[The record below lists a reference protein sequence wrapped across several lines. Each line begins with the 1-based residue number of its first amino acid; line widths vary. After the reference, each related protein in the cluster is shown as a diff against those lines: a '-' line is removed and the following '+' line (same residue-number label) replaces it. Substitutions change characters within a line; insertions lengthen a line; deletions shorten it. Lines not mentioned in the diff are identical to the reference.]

1 MINKITINGE
11 TVEIEFPDE
20 PYEEAEIDQVFREN
34 DSIPIERLGKYYLN
48 ENLNFL
54 CGSGTSVSLGGKT
67 INESDE
73 NPFDEVLTQLKDIDE
88 PADHIRQLI
97 KHLDSDGL
105 LEEKFDRI
113 NQEYLYYSN
122 NLEED
127 DIAEEIKCYFEEIL
141 ESFVEDFI
149 PFPKDYYQSKLEDH
163 ALFINKII
171 SRKEELNRPNI
182 FTPNYDLA
190 FENAC
195 EKIGVS
201 YNNGFRGTHLRKFDP
216 DTFYNER
223 YIRQDKS
230 GRNKKLGT
238 YLNLYKLH
246 GSISWQY
253 SDSLDDLY
261 KIKEVQI
268 SDSFEKDD
276 FNYESLVIYPIQTK
290 KSYSLDLPY
299 SELFRYF
306 SKNLSETQNTLVSVG
321 YSFLDEHINDIIR
334 TGLYNPNLTL
344 IIHSYEIIDDE
355 SPEFLRSLKKRSLHD
370 HRITIFEGNIVS
382 DFSNLT
388 KHLIPLNT
396 YIPPNKHIIE
406 TLKEISSGD

>member
-1 MINKITINGE
+1 MINKVTIDGE
-11 TVEIEFPDE
+11 TEEIEFPDE
-20 PYEEAEIDQVFREN
+20 LYEESDIDEVFREN
-34 DSIPIERLGKYYLN
+34 ESIPIERLGKYYLN

-54 CGSGTSVSLGGKT
+54 CGSGTSVSLGGET
-67 INESDE
+67 INDSDE
-73 NPFDEVLTQLKDIDE
+73 NPFNGVLNELREIDD
-88 PADHIRQLI
+88 PKDHIKQLI
-97 KHLDSDGL
+97 KYLDSDDL
-105 LEEKFDRI
+105 LEDKFDRI
-113 NQEYLYYSN
+113 NQEYLYYLN
-122 NLEED
+122 NVED
-127 DIAEEIKCYFEEIL
+127 EDIAEEIKDYFEKIL
-141 ESFVEDFI
+141 EQFIEGFI

-163 ALFINKII
+163 TLFINKII

-182 FTPNYDLA
+182 FTLNYDLA
-190 FENAC
+190 FENSC

-223 YIRQDKS
+223 YIKQDKT
-230 GRNKKLGT
+230 GKNKKLGT

-253 SDSLDDLY
+253 SDNLDDLY
-261 KIKEVQI
+261 KIKEVQV
-268 SDSFEKDD
+268 SDNFDKDD

-306 SKNLSETQNTLVSVG
+306 SKNLSETQNTLVLVG

-344 IIHSYEIIDDE
+344 IIHAYGIIDDNSGYFGHMVPLISE
-355 SPEFLRSLKKRSLHD
+355 H
-370 HRITIFEGNIVS
+370 IVPLSIS
-382 DFSNLT
+382 D
-388 KHLIPLNT
+388 
-396 YIPPNKHIIE
+396 
-406 TLKEISSGD
+406 ISG